1 MITISIIKKVIMMSY
16 SEQLLDSIEKQ
27 DFSQEKVLLK
37 KALDED
43 EPEVLASLAE
53 NLMGL
58 GFTDLAKD
66 VYRSLIA
73 RFPKED
79 LFKIYLAEI
88 LLNDGKDD
96 DGLSLLYDI
105 PEDSPSYLDSLLV
118 QADYYQTNGLLETAY
133 SKLKKAAKIAPDE
146 DVVKFG
152 LAELDYLSGR
162 YEQALDLYR
171 DLLKRQSTFSEI
183 NLNDRLFQTLAKLG
197 RYEEASE
204 VIDQHGGDILDIDS
218 KYQAALIMLAVGKND
233 QAIKYLD
240 EVIDQSPDYVNAYRL
255 LATAYEN
262 KNDDDQTLRSAQA
275 GIAYNELDP
284 VLYSKSASAAVR
296 LNDFSTAE
304 DLLQKG
310 LKFLPE
316 DIDLLLQLSN
326 VYLQEGKY
334 EENLQLFKEVD
345 EDNLDPQA
353 HWNLALSYQA
363 LEQDDQAKSEFL
375 LAYPEFQNNADFL
388 KQMIRFFN
396 TEANSQQV
404 VKELLTHY
412 LKLEPEDTEMQELN
426 NDLLDN

>member
-1 MITISIIKKVIMMSY
+1 MSY

-66 VYRSLIA
+66 IYRSLIA

-118 QADYYQTNGLLETAY
+118 QADYYQTNGLLETANI
-133 SKLKKAAKIAPDE
+133 KLKKAAKIAPDE

-404 VKELLTHY
+404 VKELLRRY

-426 NDLLDN
+426 NNLLDS

>member
-1 MITISIIKKVIMMSY
+1 MSY

-118 QADYYQTNGLLETAY
+118 QADYYQTNGLLETANI
-133 SKLKKAAKIAPDE
+133 KLKKAAKIAPDE

-171 DLLKRQSTFSEI
+171 DLLKRQSTFSET

-404 VKELLTHY
+404 VKELLRRY

-426 NDLLDN
+426 NNLLDS

>member
-1 MITISIIKKVIMMSY
+1 MMSY

-396 TEANSQQV
+396 TKANSQQV
-404 VKELLTHY
+404 VKELLRRY

-426 NDLLDN
+426 NNLLDS

>member
-1 MITISIIKKVIMMSY
+1 MSY

-262 KNDDDQTLRSAQA
+262 KNDDDQILRSAQA

-284 VLYSKSASAAVR
+284 VLYSKGASAAVR
-296 LNDFSTAE
+296 LNDFATAE
-304 DLLQKG
+304 NLLLKG

-334 EENLQLFKEVD
+334 EENLQLFKDVD
-345 EDNLDPQA
+345 EDDLDPQA

-363 LEQDDQAKSEFL
+363 LDQNEQAKSEFL

-404 VKELLTHY
+404 VKELLTRY

>member
-133 SKLKKAAKIAPDE
+133 SKLRKAAKIAPDE

-162 YEQALDLYR
+162 YEQALALYR

-284 VLYSKSASAAVR
+284 VLYSKGASAAVR
-296 LNDFSTAE
+296 LNDFATAE
-304 DLLQKG
+304 NLLQKG

-334 EENLQLFKEVD
+334 EENLQLFKDVD
-345 EDNLDPQA
+345 EDDLDPQA

-363 LEQDDQAKSEFL
+363 LDQNEQAKSEFL

>member
-1 MITISIIKKVIMMSY
+1 MMSY

-66 VYRSLIA
+66 IYRSLIA

-133 SKLKKAAKIAPDE
+133 SKLEKAAKIAPDE

-204 VIDQHGGDILDIDS
+204 VIDQHGSDILDIDS

-284 VLYSKSASAAVR
+284 VLYSKGASAAVR
-296 LNDFSTAE
+296 LNDFATAE
-304 DLLQKG
+304 NLLQKG

-334 EENLQLFKEVD
+334 EENLQLFKDVD
-345 EDNLDPQA
+345 EDDLNPQA

-363 LEQDDQAKSEFL
+363 LDQNEQAKSEFL